1 MSDES
6 VEMEGAVPEVEIE
19 VATPMILDM
28 GKTKAKQIKRLKK
41 GKGPLMDEVVD
52 ILDEVAD
59 ALGDE
64 LEGKMM
70 VPIVILYKE
79 KKKKKRTR
87 IKFPF

>member
-6 VEMEGAVPEVEIE
+6 VNEVEETAPEIE
-19 VATPMILDM
+19 IVTPVIVDM
-28 GKTKAKQIKRLKK
+28 GKTKSKHIKRLKK
-41 GKGPLMDEVVD
+41 GKGQLMDEVVD
-52 ILDEVAD
+52 VLDEVAG

-79 KKKKKRTR
+79 KKKNKRTR
-87 IKFPF
+87 IKLPF

>member
-6 VEMEGAVPEVEIE
+6 VEMEGAAPEVEIE

-41 GKGPLMDEVVD
+41 GKGPLMDEVVG

-64 LEGKMM
+64 LDGKMM

-87 IKFPF
+87 IRFPF

>member
-6 VEMEGAVPEVEIE
+6 VEMEGTAPEVEIE

-79 KKKKKRTR
+79 KKKKKQTR

>member
-1 MSDES
+1 MNEDIQQNETES
-6 VEMEGAVPEVEIE
+6 TAPEIE
-19 VATPMILDM
+19 VVTPVIVDM
-28 GKTKAKQIKRLKK
+28 GKTKKKQIKRLKQ
-41 GKGPLMDEVVD
+41 GRGLLMDEVVD
-52 ILDEVAD
+52 VLDEVAD

-79 KKKKKRTR
+79 KPKKRTR